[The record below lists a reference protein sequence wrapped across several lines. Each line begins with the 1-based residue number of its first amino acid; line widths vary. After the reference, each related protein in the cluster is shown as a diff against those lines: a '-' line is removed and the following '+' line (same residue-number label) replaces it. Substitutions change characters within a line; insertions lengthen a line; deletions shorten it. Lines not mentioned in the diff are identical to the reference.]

1 VKFDA
6 TSSSWIIEF
15 KIMMKFD
22 LVLLKI
28 LCNLMSIQGNGII
41 LKGVFYDYHH
51 DHDFGY
57 DYHSM
62 KKKQIDG
69 VKTRKRFNDNDK
81 GNIKTNSAS
90 VIYGIDQSY
99 YDTQCERQFLSDMK
113 HDDSY
118 LENTMF
124 DQNYYAKGYFFEE
137 NTIEEFL
144 TRTQRNALYDPTIKT
159 NHVNDFNHR
168 YYPNGFHY
176 FGKIPR
182 NYEIREYIHRCYY
195 GDQNIVCVIISDKN
209 DNYVKSDHKIN
220 YISESKLRWF
230 IT

>member
-1 VKFDA
+1 
-6 TSSSWIIEF
+6 
-15 KIMMKFD
+15 MMKLE
-22 LVLLKI
+22 LVLLKV
-28 LCNLMSIQGNGII
+28 LCNLMSIQGDGIF

-51 DHDFGY
+51 DRDFDY
-57 DYHSM
+57 DYHSI
-62 KKKQIDG
+62 KKRQIDIDG
-69 VKTRKRFNDNDK
+69 VKTRKRFNDK
-81 GNIKTNSAS
+81 G
-90 VIYGIDQSY
+90 
-99 YDTQCERQFLSDMK
+99 DMK
-113 HDDSY
+113 HDDAH
-118 LENTMF
+118 LENMMF
-124 DQNYYAKGYFFEE
+124 NQNYYAKGYVSEE
-137 NTIEEFL
+137 NALGGFL
-144 TRTQRNALYDPTIKT
+144 TRIRRDALYDPTIKT